1 MAILESNDVQ
11 DLGTAVGGT
20 IRRHWVL
27 FLIEGIVL
35 MALGMGALA
44 IPLLASIAATIVFG
58 WVLLL
63 SGIIGLMTTFRARH
77 APGFGWSLVSAAV
90 GIIAGC
96 LLLASPL
103 QGAFSLTAVIIAFLF
118 VEGIVSIL
126 YALEHRR
133 QVSASWGWMLVSGVV
148 DLVLGGILL
157 AGLPG
162 TAAWALGVLVGI
174 NMIFGGSALTAM
186 AVAARSQTRSG

>member
-1 MAILESNDVQ
+1 M
-11 DLGTAVGGT
+11 
-20 IRRHWVL
+20 IRGHWGL

-35 MALGMGALA
+35 MVLGVVALA
-44 IPLLASIAATIVFG
+44 APVVASIAATIVIG

-63 SGIIGLMTTFRARH
+63 SGAIGLITTLRARG
-77 APGFGWSLVSAAV
+77 APGFGWSLLSAII

-103 QGAFSLTAVIIAFLF
+103 QGLFSLTAVIIAFLF

-133 QVSASWGWMLVSGVV
+133 GVSASWGWMLVSGVV
-148 DLVLGGILL
+148 DVVLGGILL

-162 TAAWALGVLVGI
+162 TATWAVGVLVGI

-186 AVAARSQTRSG
+186 AMAARSALRSG